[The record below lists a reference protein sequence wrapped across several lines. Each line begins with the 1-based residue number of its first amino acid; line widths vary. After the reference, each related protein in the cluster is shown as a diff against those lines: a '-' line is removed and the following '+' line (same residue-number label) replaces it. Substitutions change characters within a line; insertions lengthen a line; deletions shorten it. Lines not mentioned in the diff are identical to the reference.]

1 MKVATVTPHFPG
13 TLDDMADYIRTSSGL
28 THWKEYGGSGGL
40 IVLVHGLG
48 GSIPTWDAIGP
59 RLTQAG
65 RVVALDLPGYG
76 LSPPAVDWELETHA
90 ASITAFIEELG
101 ETATLMGN
109 SMGGLL
115 SEMVAAGHPDR
126 VDALVLLSPATPPQ
140 LPDPHIHWPTARRL
154 LIQATPI
161 LGPAVIKRVISDM
174 KPEEIVNM
182 SLDLVT
188 HNRGRVPLDIVE
200 ALVELARAR
209 LSLPWA
215 ADAIPKTGNS
225 MARHFLRRSDFVATI
240 RKIKAPTL
248 VVHGMDDR
256 HVSPTSVEWLCGLRP
271 DWELVQMEDTGHTP
285 QLDAPVRLLSIVQ
298 PWLTQ
303 HLSREHTA

>member
-1 MKVATVTPHFPG
+1 M
-13 TLDDMADYIRTSSGL
+13 
-28 THWKEYGGSGGL
+28 

-59 RLTQAG
+59 RLTAVG

-76 LSPPAVDWELETHA
+76 LSPPAADWELETHA
-90 ASITAFIEELG
+90 SSIRAFIDELG

-109 SMGGLL
+109 SMGALL
-115 SEMVAAGHPDR
+115 SEMVAARHPDR

-161 LGPAVIKRVISDM
+161 LGPAVIKRVVSGM
-174 KPEEIVNM
+174 APEELVDM
-182 SLDLVT
+182 SLEMVA
-188 HNRGRVPLDIVE
+188 HKRGRVPLDIVE

-215 ADAIPKTGNS
+215 TDAIPRTGNS
-225 MARHFLRRSDFVATI
+225 IARHFLRRADFVAMI
-240 RKIKAPTL
+240 REVRAPTL
-248 VVHGMDDR
+248 VVHGRADR
-256 HVSPTSVEWLCGLRP
+256 HVSPTSVEWLCSLRP

-285 QLDAPVRLLSIVQ
+285 QLDAPVRLLSILM
-298 PWLTQ
+298 PWLND
-303 HLSREHTA
+303 HLRREHTA